1 MTAMAKVSVTIDRDK
16 LRMLR
21 RRAKRLHGGNLSA
34 VIDEATEHLRR
45 LEAMDDFLDHVG
57 APHLTPE
64 EALRIEAEW
73 RGEAGPRRRRRHPA

>member
-1 MTAMAKVSVTIDRDK
+1 
-16 LRMLR
+16 MLR

-57 APHLTPE
+57 APQLTPQE
-64 EALRIEAEW
+64 VGRIEAEW
-73 RGEAGPRRRRRHPA
+73 RGEAGPARRRRRPA